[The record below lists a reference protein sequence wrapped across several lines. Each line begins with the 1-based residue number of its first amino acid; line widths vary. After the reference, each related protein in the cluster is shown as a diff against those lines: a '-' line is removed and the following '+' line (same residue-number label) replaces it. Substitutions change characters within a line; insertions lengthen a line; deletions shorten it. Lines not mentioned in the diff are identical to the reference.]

1 VGSVAFPV
9 DEPDRFA
16 EYLLAP
22 SSPPTERPANG
33 VSPPAAITGRTPL
46 TAPDLPAP
54 PPPTA
59 LPTQPAEPTEPK
71 LPTAPE
77 LPAAPAE
84 EYGAALPATAEPTPT
99 PIAAYTPTSLPA
111 AIANPA
117 ALPAVETDHA
127 ALAVLARQVEAAR
140 RHLQAAVVVAHDQS
154 HPAVG
159 DLLGAV
165 ERVLDSLTE
174 LARGSRQ
181 ALPPAVTGQVFP
193 GEARFLCSM
202 PWEHN
207 QVVADDPH
215 GPEPA
220 GSSGLCRLLLALGYE
235 AQLVTGSAGAS
246 SVQIR
251 TDRYAAHI
259 ALVEPAGG
267 GRQRWSGALEWT
279 DPNGVT
285 RTWAET
291 LGPVE
296 LDEEELARRVDELL
310 RRCVGPTV

>member
-1 VGSVAFPV
+1 V

-16 EYLLAP
+16 EFLLAP
-22 SSPPTERPANG
+22 EPAPSLPATASPPPADPVTADQHTTRQPTADPTAPTRAAANG
-33 VSPPAAITGRTPL
+33 AVPAASPPAAQFVPDPL
-46 TAPDLPAP
+46 TDPLPTLLERPAP
-54 PPPTA
+54 PELPP
-59 LPTQPAEPTEPK
+59 
-71 LPTAPE
+71 APE
-77 LPAAPAE
+77 LPNAPVE
-84 EYGAALPATAEPTPT
+84 EYGTALPATAARPAEPE
-99 PIAAYTPTSLPA
+99 IEGYAG
-111 AIANPA
+111 
-117 ALPAVETDHA
+117 
-127 ALAVLARQVEAAR
+127 LAVLARQVEAAR

-154 HPAVG
+154 HSAVG
-159 DLLGAV
+159 DLLGVV
-165 ERVLDSLTE
+165 EQVLGSLTE
-174 LARGSRQ
+174 LATGARE
-181 ALPPAVTGQVFP
+181 ALPASIAGQVLP

-202 PWEHN
+202 PWERN
-207 QVVADDPH
+207 PVVADDPH

-267 GRQRWSGALEWT
+267 GRQRWSGALEWY
-279 DPNGVT
+279 DGNGAT

-296 LDEEELARRVDELL
+296 LDEEELARRTDELL
-310 RRCVGPTV
+310 RRCVGPLP